1 VLFPLAVGR
10 VHNNRAGGMFS
21 VSGYEGRGSFRTEL
35 RRNVFTQIL
44 VNLWNS
50 LPQKAVGAESLNI
63 FKKEMGRLLDSK
75 GVKRVW
81 GGGGGQEC
89 GILIT

>member
-1 VLFPLAVGR
+1 MTTGPVGG
-10 VHNNRAGGMFS
+10 AGGSQSQDM
-21 VSGYEGRGSFRTEL
+21 RGSFSTGL
-35 RRNVFTQIL
+35 RRNVFNQML

-75 GVKRVW
+75 GVKGEM
-81 GGGGGQEC
+81 GGREEGQEC